1 MSLCHKGIQVRGP
14 VAPISAGGEA
24 EKEWRESAEGKKTKK
39 GRLVDVV
46 GLFPRGADVNS
57 PNESIAVFFTN
68 YGR

>member
-24 EKEWRESAEGKKTKK
+24 EKEWGESAEGKKTKK
-39 GRLVDVV
+39 GRLV
-46 GLFPRGADVNS
+46 GADVNS